1 MFAARPVIVHIWLQ
15 SVFFIKYERPD
26 VINRLNSSSRHRVA
40 YWNGVE
46 RFVRCTWMFVRIKLE
61 GRRQVSVFL
70 PLMFIYRWLTRPWL
84 ESAFLQYAFRIQ
96 CSIGNMQDSIQ
107 FVCALVVW
115 MMFGLDVAFAASAN
129 HHWNWNRWHPLQPNK
144 LKHKKLTW
152 TRPAASKRQHCI
164 IGRKIKFP
172 CTGREFCN
180 ISRVMF
186 AVSSDAH
193 FYLHFY
199 NRLYDFKF
207 EIEWWR
213 RPKWGRMRKMC
224 KRQHIETETK
234 KTQYFNAHERHTLGN
249 TQCFQHRRSFSDA
262 TILYPRKKNAWKNWV
277 EMIK

>member
-1 MFAARPVIVHIWLQ
+1 MAWISIFAICIQNSMFNRKYAGQH
-15 SVFFIKYERPD
+15 SVRLCTCCLND
-26 VINRLNSSSRHRVA
+26 VWS
-40 YWNGVE
+40 WCG
-46 RFVRCTWMFVRIKLE
+46 VRCQRQPPLE
-61 GRRQVSVFL
+61 L
-70 PLMFIYRWLTRPWL
+70 KPLT
-84 ESAFLQYAFRIQ
+84 
-96 CSIGNMQDSIQ
+96 
-107 FVCALVVW
+107 
-115 MMFGLDVAFAASAN
+115 
-129 HHWNWNRWHPLQPNK
+129 LQPNK